1 MGDTGAEGIGV
12 VVDED
17 QGMKKKVA
25 KKKVAR
31 KSTKRA
37 MDAVIAESVGE
48 AAKVGRSD
56 KIEVRDPMKAAVILE
71 RLARGDRLRRVMA
84 EEGVGQEMIARL
96 KLDHGEAIARRRELA
111 AGDAE
116 YLAERYRL
124 LAEDKADQLADDPEA
139 MARVNPKDLALSY
152 GIYRDKASNLRGDAT
167 AVVEHK
173 RSVSLEDAA
182 AMIEAARKKVQGEAI
197 DV

>member
-1 MGDTGAEGIGV
+1 MG
-12 VVDED
+12 
-17 QGMKKKVA
+17 
-25 KKKVAR
+25 R
-31 KSTKRA
+31 KTKA
-37 MDAVIAESVGE
+37 QKELDSVIAKSVGE
-48 AAKVGRSD
+48 AAKVGRCD

-96 KLDHGEAIARRRELA
+96 KLDHGEAIAKRRELA
-111 AGDAE
+111 ASDAE

-124 LAEDKADQLADDPEA
+124 LAEDKADQLADDPEGLA
-139 MARVNPKDLALSY
+139 KVNPKDLALSF
-152 GIYRDKASNLRGDAT
+152 GIYRDKASSLRGDAT